1 MLKKK
6 NNIIDKIPNWGWLCI
21 SLAVAVVLWYLLSI
35 GEKTSRCFPFI
46 DKIITAIKTVTS
58 RGILWSDIKS
68 SMISV
73 VLGFLFGF
81 VSSVPVAFLMAWYRP
96 VRYIVE
102 PWIQFIRNIPPLAYV
117 PLVVIGAGVGRVPQV
132 IVIWLA
138 TFLTMTI
145 TIYQGVRNVDE
156 TLIKAARVLGAKDRD
171 LFAKV
176 IFPATTPFILTA
188 VRLGA
193 SVALTTLI
201 AAESTGAFAG
211 LGMRIRSFNNSYE
224 VEPMLLYIIIIGII
238 GITIEKVIKF
248 LEKKL
253 TGWQET
259 RKV

>member
-1 MLKKK
+1 MLNKKK
-6 NNIIDKIPNWGWLCI
+6 NFIDKIPNWGWLCI
-21 SLAVAVVLWYLLSI
+21 SLATALLLWYFLSVN
-35 GEKTSRCFPFI
+35 EKTARVFPFI
-46 DKIITAIKTVTS
+46 DKMIVAFKTVTE
-58 RGILWSDIKS
+58 REILWADIKS
-68 SMISV
+68 SMTSV
-73 VLGFLFGF
+73 LLGFLFGF
-81 VSSVPVAFLMAWYRP
+81 LTSVPVAFLMAWYRP
-96 VRYIVE
+96 VRYILE

-117 PLVVIGAGVGRVPQV
+117 PLVVIAVGVGRVPQV
-132 IVIWLA
+132 IVIWIA

-156 TLIKAARVLGAKDRD
+156 TLIKAARVLGAKDSD
-171 LFAKV
+171 LFVKV

-224 VEPMLLYIIIIGII
+224 VEPMLLYIILIGII

-259 RKV
+259 REV